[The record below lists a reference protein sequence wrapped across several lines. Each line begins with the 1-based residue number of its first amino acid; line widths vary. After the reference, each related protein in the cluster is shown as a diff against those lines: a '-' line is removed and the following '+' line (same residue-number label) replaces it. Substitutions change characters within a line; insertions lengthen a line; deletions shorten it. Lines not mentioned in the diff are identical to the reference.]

1 MEKHFLSDFVEGE
14 PQFRQ
19 EAWYN
24 PYGDC
29 IIYQTA
35 NEAVV
40 AERIDQVLTVYRSA
54 VDNRPIGF
62 QIKGVRAIIERFGVK
77 GVSVSA
83 EGVGDEIRRISVAL
97 LLLAAYER
105 GPLTPERRQAYAEI
119 MPSGETAAEI
129 CAPVP

>member
-1 MEKHFLSDFVEGE
+1 MEKHFLSDFVEGKPE
-14 PQFRQ
+14 FRP

-40 AERIDQVLTVYRSA
+40 ADRVDGVLTVYRSA

-62 QIKGVRAIIERFGVK
+62 QIKGVRAIIEKFGVE
-77 GVSVSA
+77 GVSIEA
-83 EGVGDEIRRISVAL
+83 ERVGDEIKRISVAL

-119 MPSGETAAEI
+119 MPSGETEAEI
-129 CAPVP
+129 CPSVS